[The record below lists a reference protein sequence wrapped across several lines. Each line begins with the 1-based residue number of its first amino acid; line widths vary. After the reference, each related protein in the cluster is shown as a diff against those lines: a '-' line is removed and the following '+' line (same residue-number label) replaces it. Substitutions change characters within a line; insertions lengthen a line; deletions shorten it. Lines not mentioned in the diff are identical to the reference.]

1 MTIHAK
7 MNATSS
13 LPPSMQNDP
22 FYSLARHILFKLEPE
37 RAHDVAMKLAA
48 SAPGKAFMR
57 KRYTETGEAIECMGL
72 DFANPV
78 GLAAGLDKNG
88 DYIDA
93 LGAMGFGF
101 IEIGTIT
108 PKPQDGNP
116 KPRMFRLTEHE
127 ALINR
132 MGFNNLGVDHL
143 VERASRRKYSGCLGI
158 NIGKNAVTPLDEAE
172 SDYLICLEKVY
183 PVADY
188 ITVNVSSPN
197 TQGLRD
203 LQHGERLKSLLENL
217 KTTQSKLATTHGK
230 YKPLVVKIA
239 PDMSTS
245 ELDEFCSAVL
255 EFDIDGVIA
264 GNTTN
269 TRDTVSDSEFAGEA
283 GGLSGAP
290 MRVLANASLA
300 QVATLL
306 DHKAALIGVGGIAT
320 GEHAAEKRKLGA
332 DLVQL
337 YTGLIYHGPALVQDC
352 IRKTA

>member
-1 MTIHAK
+1 M
-7 MNATSS
+7 
-13 LPPSMQNDP
+13 
-22 FYSLARHILFKLEPE
+22 EPE
-37 RAHDVAMKLAA
+37 RAHDVALGFASNPLA
-48 SAPGKAFMR
+48 KAWNR
-57 KRYTETGEAIECMGL
+57 RRYAAAGSPTACMGL
-72 DFANPV
+72 DLPNPV

-108 PKPQDGNP
+108 PEPQNGNP
-116 KPRMFRLTEHE
+116 KPRLFRLEKHG

-143 VERASRRKYSGCLGI
+143 VARAEKRTFNGILGI
-158 NIGKNAVTPLDEAE
+158 NIGKNASTPLDDAQ
-172 SDYLICLEKVY
+172 SDYLICLQKVY
-183 PVADY
+183 AVADY

-203 LQHGERLKSLLENL
+203 LQHGEKLRSLLDAL
-217 KTTQSKLATTHGK
+217 KNSQTKLADQHGA
-230 YKPLVVKIA
+230 YKPFVIKIA
-239 PDMSTS
+239 PDMSEE
-245 ELDEFCSAVL
+245 ELQDFCAAVVEF
-255 EFDIDGVIA
+255 EIDGVIA
-264 GNTTN
+264 GNTTSQREMVA
-269 TRDTVSDSEFAGEA
+269 TSEHARET

-290 MRVLANASLA
+290 MQMLANDRLVIVARELA
-300 QVATLL
+300 GKAT
-306 DHKAALIGVGGIAT
+306 LIGVGGINT
-320 GEHAAEKRKLGA
+320 GADAAKKCRLGA

>member
-1 MTIHAK
+1 
-7 MNATSS
+7 MNVTNPISS
-13 LPPSMQNDP
+13 APPKDALFN
-22 FYSLARHILFKLEPE
+22 LARRILFKMEPE
-37 RAHDVAMKLAA
+37 RAHDVALGFASSSLA
-48 SAPGKAFMR
+48 KAWNR
-57 KRYTETGEAIECMGL
+57 RRYFATGTPQTCMGL
-72 DFANPV
+72 SFPNPI

-108 PKPQDGNP
+108 PKPQQGNP
-116 KPRMFRLTEHE
+116 KPRMFRLESHG

-132 MGFNNLGVDHL
+132 MGFNNRGVDHL
-143 VERASRRKYSGCLGI
+143 VARASKHNFKGVLGI
-158 NIGKNAVTPLDEAE
+158 NIGKNASTPLDDAE
-172 SDYLICLEKVY
+172 SDYLICMEKVY

-203 LQHGERLKSLLENL
+203 LQHGDRLRSLLSALKNAQANL
-217 KTTQSKLATTHGK
+217 TSQHGA
-230 YKPLVVKIA
+230 YKPFVVKIA
-239 PDMSTS
+239 PDMSEA
-245 ELDEFCSAVL
+245 ELQEFCAVVL
-255 EFDIDGVIA
+255 ELEIDGVIA
-264 GNTTN
+264 GNTTSE
-269 TRDTVSDSEFAGEA
+269 RDVVANHPHAGEA

-290 MRVLANASLA
+290 MKSLA
-300 QVATLL
+300 DERMAFVA
-306 DHKAALIGVGGIAT
+306 KALAGKTALIGVGGISC
-320 GEHAAEKRKLGA
+320 GEDALTKRQLGA

>member
-1 MTIHAK
+1 MTIS
-7 MNATSS
+7 NPQSS
-13 LPPSMQNDP
+13 SPPKDAL
-22 FYSLARHILFKLEPE
+22 FHLARQILFKMEPE
-37 RAHDVAMKLAA
+37 RAHDVALGFASNTLA
-48 SAPGKAFMR
+48 KAWN
-57 KRYTETGEAIECMGL
+57 KRRYATAGTPESCMGL
-72 DFANPV
+72 SMPNGV

-116 KPRMFRLTEHE
+116 KPRMFRLETHH

-143 VERASRRKYSGCLGI
+143 VSRVEKRTYDGVLGI
-158 NIGKNAVTPLDEAE
+158 NIGKNASTPLDEAE
-172 SDYLICLEKVY
+172 NDYLICMEKVY

-203 LQHGERLKSLLENL
+203 LQHGDRLRALLGAL
-217 KTTQSKLATTHGK
+217 KNAQAKLSDQHGA
-230 YKPLVVKIA
+230 YKPFVVKIA
-239 PDMSTS
+239 PDMSEE
-245 ELDEFCSAVL
+245 ELQDFCTVVL
-255 EFDIDGVIA
+255 EMEIDGVIA
-264 GNTTN
+264 GNTTSQ
-269 TRDTVSDSEFAGEA
+269 RDVVANSEHAAET

-290 MRVLANASLA
+290 MKDLADERMAI
-300 QVATLL
+300 VAKEL
-306 DHKAALIGVGGIAT
+306 HGKAALIGVGGISC
-320 GEHAAEKRKLGA
+320 GEDARKKRQLGA

>member
-1 MTIHAK
+1 MTARNIQAG
-7 MNATSS
+7 S
-13 LPPSMQNDP
+13 PPKDAL
-22 FYSLARHILFKLEPE
+22 FHLARSILFKMEPE
-37 RAHDVAMKLAA
+37 RAHDIALGFASNALA
-48 SAPGKAFMR
+48 KAWHQR
-57 KRYTETGEAIECMGL
+57 RYATDGTSRSCMGL
-72 DFANPV
+72 TLPNPV

-116 KPRMFRLTEHE
+116 KPRMFRLEQHG

-143 VERASRRKYSGCLGI
+143 VSRAEKRKFKGVLGI
-158 NIGKNAVTPLDEAE
+158 NIGKNANTPLDDAE
-172 SDYLICLEKVY
+172 SDYLTCMEKVY
-183 PVADY
+183 AVADY

-203 LQHGERLKSLLENL
+203 LQHGDRLRSLLSTL
-217 KTTQSKLATTHGK
+217 KNAQAKLSSQHEM
-230 YKPLVVKIA
+230 YKPFVVKIA
-239 PDMSTS
+239 PDMSDE
-245 ELDEFCSAVL
+245 ELEDFCAVVL
-255 EFDIDGVIA
+255 EMEIDGVIA
-264 GNTTN
+264 GNTTSE
-269 TRDTVSDSEFAGEA
+269 REMVSTSRHAGEA

-290 MRVLANASLA
+290 MKDLADDRMAFVAKALA
-300 QVATLL
+300 GKT
-306 DHKAALIGVGGIAT
+306 ALIGVGGIT
-320 GEHAAEKRKLGA
+320 CGEDAAKKQQFGA